1 MNDEGEVERG
11 WGGESWRGV
20 VYGQPLMYL
29 VKSMHISGQIGVRDL
44 SEPYVFGA
52 IPLDQMA
59 NISGMI
65 CYRYDAQTWPL
76 SLEQRSACSAA
87 SSSHSP
93 PYLHPRPE
101 TISF

>member
-1 MNDEGEVERG
+1 MKK
-11 WGGESWRGV
+11 GV
-20 VYGQPLMYL
+20 AVKSNKLVTLVMYL